1 MNYECPLSKNRLQE
15 EQEELL
21 LKMALVRYFE
31 REDANLR
38 AAVAERPDLPAGMES
53 AEHAVDRAM
62 RQQHWKVVGQKV
74 WRASAKVVTRAAVVF
89 LTFFILLTTAFA
101 ASAPVRDSIYK
112 ILFSHEDRYTLVQI
126 DPTVSDAFI
135 DADLY
140 TWEHCFAPTYLPEGY
155 GLSEYDDLEGILLI
169 VRYTNGEKFIQFNQT
184 ASGAQ
189 GSIDVDSENAQI
201 TRSIIINNSEGI
213 RLRQAMLHRFEI
225 LQSQVRCLIP
235 ETSLFMVR
243 YTPRHP
249 HDSWILRIFLLGI
262 SHWDGIPWLLLG
274 LGKQ

>member
-38 AAVAERPDLPAGMES
+38 AAVAKCPDLPENRES

-89 LTFFILLTTAFA
+89 LTFFIFLTTVFA
-101 ASAPVRDSIYK
+101 ASAPVRDAIYK
-112 ILFSHEDRYTLVQI
+112 ILFSHEDRYTLVQV

-140 TWEHCFAPTYLPEGY
+140 TWEHCFAPTYLPEGN
-155 GLSEYDDLEGILLI
+155 GLSEYDDREGILLI

-213 RLRQAMLHRFEI
+213 YNLKDGKTSIVWQVGGCMLSLLSNEDTEEVIRFAESIQLLR
-225 LQSQVRCLIP
+225 
-235 ETSLFMVR
+235 
-243 YTPRHP
+243 
-249 HDSWILRIFLLGI
+249 
-262 SHWDGIPWLLLG
+262 
-274 LGKQ
+274 

>member
-38 AAVAERPDLPAGMES
+38 AAVAECPDLPEDRES

-89 LTFFILLTTAFA
+89 LTFFIFLTTVFA
-101 ASAPVRDSIYK
+101 ASAPVRDAIYK
-112 ILFSHEDRYTLVQI
+112 ILFSHEDRYTLVQV

-140 TWEHCFAPTYLPEGY
+140 TWEHCFAPTYLPKGY
-155 GLSEYDDLEGILLI
+155 KLTTFDDIAGNMLI
-169 VRYTNGEKFIQFNQT
+169 VRYEKGKNFIQINQ
-184 ASGAQ
+184 APANVQS
-189 GSIDVDSENAQI
+189 SIHIDSENAQTTKPI
-201 TRSIIINNSEGI
+201 TIGNSEGI
-213 RLRQAMLHRFEI
+213 GRRIQCSYNAEEHEKS
-225 LQSQVRCLIP
+225 SQQTR
-235 ETSLFMVR
+235 
-243 YTPRHP
+243 
-249 HDSWILRIFLLGI
+249 RI
-262 SHWDGIPWLLLG
+262 
-274 LGKQ
+274 

>member
-38 AAVAERPDLPAGMES
+38 AAVAECPDLPEDRES
-53 AEHAVDRAM
+53 AEHAVDRSM

-89 LTFFILLTTAFA
+89 LTFFIFLTTVFA
-101 ASAPVRDSIYK
+101 ASAPVRDAIYK

-140 TWEHCFAPTYLPEGY
+140 TWEHCFAPTYLPKGY
-155 GLSEYDDLEGILLI
+155 KLTTFDDIAGNMLI
-169 VRYTNGEKFIQFNQT
+169 VRYEKGKNFIQINQ
-184 ASGAQ
+184 APANVQS
-189 GSIDVDSENAQI
+189 SIHIDSENAQTTKPI
-201 TRSIIINNSEGI
+201 TIGNSEGI
-213 RLRQAMLHRFEI
+213 YNLKDGKTQIVWQVGGCLVDVISNEDTDEVIKVAQGVQLLR
-225 LQSQVRCLIP
+225 
-235 ETSLFMVR
+235 
-243 YTPRHP
+243 
-249 HDSWILRIFLLGI
+249 
-262 SHWDGIPWLLLG
+262 
-274 LGKQ
+274 

>member
-38 AAVAERPDLPAGMES
+38 AAVAKCPDLPENRES

-89 LTFFILLTTAFA
+89 LTFFIFLTTAFA
-101 ASAPVRDSIYK
+101 ASAPVRDAIYK

-140 TWEHCFAPTYLPEGY
+140 TWEHCFAPTYLPKGY
-155 GLSEYDDLEGILLI
+155 KLTTFDDIAGNMLI
-169 VRYTNGEKFIQFNQT
+169 VRYEKGKNFIQINQ
-184 ASGAQ
+184 APANVQS
-189 GSIDVDSENAQI
+189 SIHIDSENAQTTKPI
-201 TRSIIINNSEGI
+201 TIGNSEGI
-213 RLRQAMLHRFEI
+213 YNLKDGKTQIVWQVGGCLVDVISNEDTDEVIKVAQGVQLLR
-225 LQSQVRCLIP
+225 
-235 ETSLFMVR
+235 
-243 YTPRHP
+243 
-249 HDSWILRIFLLGI
+249 
-262 SHWDGIPWLLLG
+262 
-274 LGKQ
+274 

>member
-38 AAVAERPDLPAGMES
+38 AAVAECPDLPEDRES

-89 LTFFILLTTAFA
+89 LTFFIFLTTVFA
-101 ASAPVRDSIYK
+101 ASAPVRDAIYK
-112 ILFSHEDRYTLVQI
+112 ILFSHENRYTLVQV

-140 TWEHCFAPTYLPEGY
+140 TWEHCFAPTYLPKGY
-155 GLSEYDDLEGILLI
+155 KLTTFDDIAGNMLI
-169 VRYTNGEKFIQFNQT
+169 VRYEKGKNFIQINQ
-184 ASGAQ
+184 APANVQS
-189 GSIDVDSENAQI
+189 SIHIDSENAQTTKPI
-201 TRSIIINNSEGI
+201 TIGNSEGI
-213 RLRQAMLHRFEI
+213 YNLKDGKTQIVWQVGGCLVDVISNEDTDEVIKVAQGVQLLR
-225 LQSQVRCLIP
+225 
-235 ETSLFMVR
+235 
-243 YTPRHP
+243 
-249 HDSWILRIFLLGI
+249 
-262 SHWDGIPWLLLG
+262 
-274 LGKQ
+274 

>member
-38 AAVAERPDLPAGMES
+38 AAVAECPDLPEDRES

-89 LTFFILLTTAFA
+89 LTFFVFLTTAFV
-101 ASAPVRDSIYK
+101 ASAPVRDAIYK

-140 TWEHCFAPTYLPEGY
+140 TWEHCFAPTYLPKGY
-155 GLSEYDDLEGILLI
+155 KLTTFDDIAGNMLI
-169 VRYTNGEKFIQFNQT
+169 VRYEKGKNFIQINQ
-184 ASGAQ
+184 APANVQS
-189 GSIDVDSENAQI
+189 SIHIDSENAQTTKPI
-201 TRSIIINNSEGI
+201 TIGNSEGI
-213 RLRQAMLHRFEI
+213 YNLKDGKTQIVWQVGGCLVDVISNEDTDEVIKVAQGVQLLR
-225 LQSQVRCLIP
+225 
-235 ETSLFMVR
+235 
-243 YTPRHP
+243 
-249 HDSWILRIFLLGI
+249 
-262 SHWDGIPWLLLG
+262 
-274 LGKQ
+274 

>member
-38 AAVAERPDLPAGMES
+38 AAVAECPDLPEDRES

-89 LTFFILLTTAFA
+89 LTFFIFLTTVFA
-101 ASAPVRDSIYK
+101 ASAPVRDAIYK
-112 ILFSHEDRYTLVQI
+112 ILFSHEDRYTLVQV

-140 TWEHCFAPTYLPEGY
+140 TWEHCFAPTYLPKGY
-155 GLSEYDDLEGILLI
+155 KLTTFDDIAGNMLI
-169 VRYTNGEKFIQFNQT
+169 VRYEKGKNFIQINQ
-184 ASGAQ
+184 APANVQS
-189 GSIDVDSENAQI
+189 SIHIDSENAQTTKPI
-201 TRSIIINNSEGI
+201 TIGNSEGI
-213 RLRQAMLHRFEI
+213 YNLKYGKTQIVWQVGGCLVDVISNEDTDEVIKVAQGVQLLR
-225 LQSQVRCLIP
+225 
-235 ETSLFMVR
+235 
-243 YTPRHP
+243 
-249 HDSWILRIFLLGI
+249 
-262 SHWDGIPWLLLG
+262 
-274 LGKQ
+274 

>member
-38 AAVAERPDLPAGMES
+38 AAVAECPDLPEDRES

-89 LTFFILLTTAFA
+89 LTFFIFLTTVFA
-101 ASAPVRDSIYK
+101 ASAPVRDAIYK
-112 ILFSHEDRYTLVQI
+112 ILFSHEDRYTLVQV

-140 TWEHCFAPTYLPEGY
+140 TWEHCFAPTYLPKGY
-155 GLSEYDDLEGILLI
+155 KLTTFDDIAGNMLI
-169 VRYTNGEKFIQFNQT
+169 VRYEKGKNFIQINQ
-184 ASGAQ
+184 APANVQS
-189 GSIDVDSENAQI
+189 SIHIDSENAQTTKPI
-201 TRSIIINNSEGI
+201 TIGNSEGI
-213 RLRQAMLHRFEI
+213 YNLKDGKTQIVWQVGGCLVDVISNEDTDEVIKVAQGVQLLR
-225 LQSQVRCLIP
+225 
-235 ETSLFMVR
+235 
-243 YTPRHP
+243 
-249 HDSWILRIFLLGI
+249 
-262 SHWDGIPWLLLG
+262 
-274 LGKQ
+274 

>member
-89 LTFFILLTTAFA
+89 LTFFILLTTVFA
-101 ASAPVRDSIYK
+101 ASAPVRDAIYK
-112 ILFSHEDRYTLVQI
+112 ILFSHEDRYTLVQV

-140 TWEHCFAPTYLPEGY
+140 TWEHCFAPTYLPKGY
-155 GLSEYDDLEGILLI
+155 KLTTFDDIAGNMLI
-169 VRYTNGEKFIQFNQT
+169 VRYEKGKNFIQINQ
-184 ASGAQ
+184 APANVQS
-189 GSIDVDSENAQI
+189 SIHIDSENAQTTKPI
-201 TRSIIINNSEGI
+201 TIGNSEGI
-213 RLRQAMLHRFEI
+213 YNLKDGKTQIVWQVGGCLVDVISNEDTDEVIKVAQGVQLLR
-225 LQSQVRCLIP
+225 
-235 ETSLFMVR
+235 
-243 YTPRHP
+243 
-249 HDSWILRIFLLGI
+249 
-262 SHWDGIPWLLLG
+262 
-274 LGKQ
+274 

>member
-38 AAVAERPDLPAGMES
+38 AAVAECPDLPEDRES

-89 LTFFILLTTAFA
+89 LTFFVFLTTAFA
-101 ASAPVRDSIYK
+101 ASAPVRDAIYK

-140 TWEHCFAPTYLPEGY
+140 TWEHCFAPTYLPKGY
-155 GLSEYDDLEGILLI
+155 KLTTFDDIAGNMLI
-169 VRYTNGEKFIQFNQT
+169 VRYEKGKNFIQINQ
-184 ASGAQ
+184 APANVQS
-189 GSIDVDSENAQI
+189 SIHIDSENAQTTKPI
-201 TRSIIINNSEGI
+201 TIGNSEGI
-213 RLRQAMLHRFEI
+213 YNLKDGKTQIVWQVGGCLVDVISNEDTDEVIKVAQGVQLLR
-225 LQSQVRCLIP
+225 
-235 ETSLFMVR
+235 
-243 YTPRHP
+243 
-249 HDSWILRIFLLGI
+249 
-262 SHWDGIPWLLLG
+262 
-274 LGKQ
+274 

>member
-21 LKMALVRYFE
+21 LKMALARYFE

-89 LTFFILLTTAFA
+89 LTFFIFLTTAFA
-101 ASAPVRDSIYK
+101 ASAPVRDAIYK
-112 ILFSHEDRYTLVQI
+112 ILFSHEDRYTLVQV

-140 TWEHCFAPTYLPEGY
+140 TWEHCFAPTYLPKGY
-155 GLSEYDDLEGILLI
+155 KLTTFDDIAGNMLI
-169 VRYTNGEKFIQFNQT
+169 VRYEKGKNFIQINQ
-184 ASGAQ
+184 APANVQS
-189 GSIDVDSENAQI
+189 SIHIDSENAQTTKPI
-201 TRSIIINNSEGI
+201 TIGNSEGI
-213 RLRQAMLHRFEI
+213 YNLKDGKTQIVWQVGGCLVDVISNEDTDEVIKVAQGVQLLR
-225 LQSQVRCLIP
+225 
-235 ETSLFMVR
+235 
-243 YTPRHP
+243 
-249 HDSWILRIFLLGI
+249 
-262 SHWDGIPWLLLG
+262 
-274 LGKQ
+274 

>member
-1 MNYECPLSKNRLQE
+1 MSYECLLNRNRLQE

-38 AAVAERPDLPAGMES
+38 AAVAKCPDLPENRES

-89 LTFFILLTTAFA
+89 LTFFIFLTTAFA
-101 ASAPVRDSIYK
+101 ASAPVRDAIYK

-140 TWEHCFAPTYLPEGY
+140 TWEHCFAPTYLPKGY
-155 GLSEYDDLEGILLI
+155 KLTTFDDIAGNMLI
-169 VRYTNGEKFIQFNQT
+169 VRYEKGKNFIQINQ
-184 ASGAQ
+184 APANVQS
-189 GSIDVDSENAQI
+189 SIHIDSENAQTTKPI
-201 TRSIIINNSEGI
+201 TIGNSEGI
-213 RLRQAMLHRFEI
+213 YNLKDGKTQIVWQVGGCLVDVISNEDTDEVIKVAQGVQLLR
-225 LQSQVRCLIP
+225 
-235 ETSLFMVR
+235 
-243 YTPRHP
+243 
-249 HDSWILRIFLLGI
+249 
-262 SHWDGIPWLLLG
+262 
-274 LGKQ
+274 

>member
-38 AAVAERPDLPAGMES
+38 AAVAECPDLPENRES

-89 LTFFILLTTAFA
+89 LTFFIFLTTAFA
-101 ASAPVRDSIYK
+101 ASAPVRDAIYK

-140 TWEHCFAPTYLPEGY
+140 TWEHCFAPTYLPKGY
-155 GLSEYDDLEGILLI
+155 KLTTFDDIAGNMLI
-169 VRYTNGEKFIQFNQT
+169 VRYEKGKNFIQINQ
-184 ASGAQ
+184 APANVQS
-189 GSIDVDSENAQI
+189 SSHIDSENAQTTKPI
-201 TRSIIINNSEGI
+201 TIGNSEGI
-213 RLRQAMLHRFEI
+213 YNHKDGKTQIVWQVGGCLVDVISNEDTDEVIKVAQGVQLLR
-225 LQSQVRCLIP
+225 
-235 ETSLFMVR
+235 
-243 YTPRHP
+243 
-249 HDSWILRIFLLGI
+249 
-262 SHWDGIPWLLLG
+262 
-274 LGKQ
+274 

>member
-38 AAVAERPDLPAGMES
+38 AAVAECPDLPEDRES

-89 LTFFILLTTAFA
+89 LTFFVFLTTAFT
-101 ASAPVRDSIYK
+101 ASAPVRDAIYK
-112 ILFSHEDRYTLVQI
+112 ILFSHEDRYTLVQV

-140 TWEHCFAPTYLPEGY
+140 TWEHCFAPTYLPKGY
-155 GLSEYDDLEGILLI
+155 KLTTFDDIAGNMLI
-169 VRYTNGEKFIQFNQT
+169 VRYEKGKNFIQINQ
-184 ASGAQ
+184 APANVQS
-189 GSIDVDSENAQI
+189 SIHIDSENAQTTKPI
-201 TRSIIINNSEGI
+201 TIGNSEGI
-213 RLRQAMLHRFEI
+213 YNLKDGKTQIVWQVGGCLVDVISNEDTDEVIKVAQGVQLLR
-225 LQSQVRCLIP
+225 
-235 ETSLFMVR
+235 
-243 YTPRHP
+243 
-249 HDSWILRIFLLGI
+249 
-262 SHWDGIPWLLLG
+262 
-274 LGKQ
+274 

>member
-1 MNYECPLSKNRLQE
+1 MSYECLLNRNRLQE

-38 AAVAERPDLPAGMES
+38 AAVAERPDLPEDRES

-89 LTFFILLTTAFA
+89 LTFFIFLTTAFA
-101 ASAPVRDSIYK
+101 ASAPVRDAIYK

-140 TWEHCFAPTYLPEGY
+140 TWEHCFAPTYLPKGY
-155 GLSEYDDLEGILLI
+155 KLTTFDDIAGNMLI
-169 VRYTNGEKFIQFNQT
+169 VRYEKGKNFIQINQ
-184 ASGAQ
+184 APANVQS
-189 GSIDVDSENAQI
+189 SIHIDSENAQTTKPI
-201 TRSIIINNSEGI
+201 TIGNSEGI
-213 RLRQAMLHRFEI
+213 YNLKDGKTQIVWQVGGCLVDVISNEDTDEVIKVAQGVQLLR
-225 LQSQVRCLIP
+225 
-235 ETSLFMVR
+235 
-243 YTPRHP
+243 
-249 HDSWILRIFLLGI
+249 
-262 SHWDGIPWLLLG
+262 
-274 LGKQ
+274 

>member
-38 AAVAERPDLPAGMES
+38 AAVAECPDLPENRES

-62 RQQHWKVVGQKV
+62 RQHHWKAVGQKA
-74 WRASAKVVTRAAVVF
+74 WRTSAKVVTRAAVVF
-89 LTFFILLTTAFA
+89 LTFFIFLTTAFA
-101 ASAPVRDSIYK
+101 ASAPVRDAIYK

-155 GLSEYDDLEGILLI
+155 KLATFEDFEGIGLI
-169 VRYTNGEKFIQFNQT
+169 VSYKKGSKYIDFTQT
-184 ASGAQ
+184 VTGTQ
-189 GSIDVDSENAQI
+189 CSIHVDSENAQI
-201 TRSIIINNSEGI
+201 TRAIQIGNSEGLFNLKNGEVEI
-213 RLRQAMLHRFEI
+213 VWQMGGCMLDIISNEEPEEVIKMAERIQVLR
-225 LQSQVRCLIP
+225 
-235 ETSLFMVR
+235 
-243 YTPRHP
+243 
-249 HDSWILRIFLLGI
+249 
-262 SHWDGIPWLLLG
+262 
-274 LGKQ
+274 

>member
-38 AAVAERPDLPAGMES
+38 AAVAECPDLPEDRES

-89 LTFFILLTTAFA
+89 LTFFVFLTTAFA
-101 ASAPVRDSIYK
+101 ASAPVRDAIYK
-112 ILFSHEDRYTLVQI
+112 ILFSHEDRYTLVQV

-140 TWEHCFAPTYLPEGY
+140 TWEHCFAPTYLPKGY
-155 GLSEYDDLEGILLI
+155 KLTTFDDIAGNMLI
-169 VRYTNGEKFIQFNQT
+169 VRYEKGKNFIQINQ
-184 ASGAQ
+184 APANVQS
-189 GSIDVDSENAQI
+189 SIHIDSENAQTTKPI
-201 TRSIIINNSEGI
+201 TIGNSEGI
-213 RLRQAMLHRFEI
+213 YNLKDGKTQIVWQVGGCLVDVISNEDTDEVIKVAQGVQLLR
-225 LQSQVRCLIP
+225 
-235 ETSLFMVR
+235 
-243 YTPRHP
+243 
-249 HDSWILRIFLLGI
+249 
-262 SHWDGIPWLLLG
+262 
-274 LGKQ
+274 

>member
-38 AAVAERPDLPAGMES
+38 AAVAKCPDLPENRES

-74 WRASAKVVTRAAVVF
+74 WRASAKVVTRAAVIF
-89 LTFFILLTTAFA
+89 LTFFIFLTTAFA
-101 ASAPVRDSIYK
+101 ASAPVRDAIYK

-140 TWEHCFAPTYLPEGY
+140 TWEHCFAPTYLPKGY
-155 GLSEYDDLEGILLI
+155 KLTTFDDIAGNMLI
-169 VRYTNGEKFIQFNQT
+169 VRYEKGKNFIQINQ
-184 ASGAQ
+184 APANVQS
-189 GSIDVDSENAQI
+189 SIHIDSENAQTTKPI
-201 TRSIIINNSEGI
+201 TIGNSEGI
-213 RLRQAMLHRFEI
+213 YNLKDGKTQIVWQVGGCLVDVISNEDTDEVIKVAQGVQLLR
-225 LQSQVRCLIP
+225 
-235 ETSLFMVR
+235 
-243 YTPRHP
+243 
-249 HDSWILRIFLLGI
+249 
-262 SHWDGIPWLLLG
+262 
-274 LGKQ
+274 

>member
-38 AAVAERPDLPAGMES
+38 AAVAECPDLPEDRES

-89 LTFFILLTTAFA
+89 LTFFIFLTTAFA
-101 ASAPVRDSIYK
+101 ASAPVRDAIYK
-112 ILFSHEDRYTLVQI
+112 ILFSHEDRYTLVQV
-126 DPTVSDAFI
+126 DPAVSDAFI

-140 TWEHCFAPTYLPEGY
+140 TWEHCFAPTYLPKGY
-155 GLSEYDDLEGILLI
+155 KLTTFDDIAGNMLI
-169 VRYTNGEKFIQFNQT
+169 VRYEKGKNFIQINQ
-184 ASGAQ
+184 APANVQS
-189 GSIDVDSENAQI
+189 SIHIDSENAQTTKPI
-201 TRSIIINNSEGI
+201 TIGNSEGI
-213 RLRQAMLHRFEI
+213 YNLKDGKTQIVWQVGGCLVDVISNEDTDEVIKVAQGVQLLR
-225 LQSQVRCLIP
+225 
-235 ETSLFMVR
+235 
-243 YTPRHP
+243 
-249 HDSWILRIFLLGI
+249 
-262 SHWDGIPWLLLG
+262 
-274 LGKQ
+274 

>member
-1 MNYECPLSKNRLQE
+1 MSYECLLNRNRLQE

-31 REDANLR
+31 REDADLR

-53 AEHAVDRAM
+53 VEHAVDRAM

-89 LTFFILLTTAFA
+89 LTFFIFLTTAFA
-101 ASAPVRDSIYK
+101 ASAPVRDAIYK

-140 TWEHCFAPTYLPEGY
+140 TWEHCFAPTYLPKGY
-155 GLSEYDDLEGILLI
+155 KLTTFDDIAGNMLI
-169 VRYTNGEKFIQFNQT
+169 VRYEKGKNFIQINQ
-184 ASGAQ
+184 APANVQS
-189 GSIDVDSENAQI
+189 SIHIDSENAQTTKPI
-201 TRSIIINNSEGI
+201 TIGNSEGI
-213 RLRQAMLHRFEI
+213 YNLKDGKTQIVWQVGGCLVDVISNEDTDEVIKVAQGVQLLR
-225 LQSQVRCLIP
+225 
-235 ETSLFMVR
+235 
-243 YTPRHP
+243 
-249 HDSWILRIFLLGI
+249 
-262 SHWDGIPWLLLG
+262 
-274 LGKQ
+274 

>member
-38 AAVAERPDLPAGMES
+38 AAVAECPDLPEDRES

-62 RQQHWKVVGQKV
+62 RPQHWQVVGQKV

-89 LTFFILLTTAFA
+89 LTFFIFLTTVFA
-101 ASAPVRDSIYK
+101 ASAPVRDAIYK

-140 TWEHCFAPTYLPEGY
+140 TWEHCFAPTYLPKGY
-155 GLSEYDDLEGILLI
+155 KLTTFDDIAGNMLI
-169 VRYTNGEKFIQFNQT
+169 VRYEKGKNFIQINQ
-184 ASGAQ
+184 APANVQS
-189 GSIDVDSENAQI
+189 SIHIDSENAQTTKPI
-201 TRSIIINNSEGI
+201 TIGNSEGI
-213 RLRQAMLHRFEI
+213 YNLKDGKTQIVWQVGGCLVDVISNEDTDEVIKVAQGVQLLR
-225 LQSQVRCLIP
+225 
-235 ETSLFMVR
+235 
-243 YTPRHP
+243 
-249 HDSWILRIFLLGI
+249 
-262 SHWDGIPWLLLG
+262 
-274 LGKQ
+274 

>member
-38 AAVAERPDLPAGMES
+38 AAVAKCPDLPENRES

-89 LTFFILLTTAFA
+89 LTFFIFLTTAFA
-101 ASAPVRDSIYK
+101 ASAPVRDAIYK

-140 TWEHCFAPTYLPEGY
+140 TWEHCFAPTYLPKGY
-155 GLSEYDDLEGILLI
+155 KLTTFDDIAGNMLI
-169 VRYTNGEKFIQFNQT
+169 VSYEKGKNFIQINQ
-184 ASGAQ
+184 APANVQS
-189 GSIDVDSENAQI
+189 SIHIDSENAQTTKPI
-201 TRSIIINNSEGI
+201 TIGNSEGI
-213 RLRQAMLHRFEI
+213 YNLKDGKTQIVWQVGGCLVDVISNEDTDEVIKVAQGVQLLR
-225 LQSQVRCLIP
+225 
-235 ETSLFMVR
+235 
-243 YTPRHP
+243 
-249 HDSWILRIFLLGI
+249 
-262 SHWDGIPWLLLG
+262 
-274 LGKQ
+274 

>member
-38 AAVAERPDLPAGMES
+38 AAVAECPDLPEDRES

-89 LTFFILLTTAFA
+89 LTFFIFLTTVFV
-101 ASAPVRDSIYK
+101 ASAPVRDAIYK

-140 TWEHCFAPTYLPEGY
+140 TWEHCFAPTYLPKGY
-155 GLSEYDDLEGILLI
+155 KLTTFDDIAGNMLI
-169 VRYTNGEKFIQFNQT
+169 VRYEKGKNFIQINQ
-184 ASGAQ
+184 APANVQS
-189 GSIDVDSENAQI
+189 SIHIDSENAQTTKPI
-201 TRSIIINNSEGI
+201 TIGNSEGI
-213 RLRQAMLHRFEI
+213 YNLKDGKTQIVWQVGGCLVDVISNEDTDEVIKVAQGVQLLR
-225 LQSQVRCLIP
+225 
-235 ETSLFMVR
+235 
-243 YTPRHP
+243 
-249 HDSWILRIFLLGI
+249 
-262 SHWDGIPWLLLG
+262 
-274 LGKQ
+274 

>member
-21 LKMALVRYFE
+21 LKMALALYFE

-53 AEHAVDRAM
+53 VEHAVDRAM

-89 LTFFILLTTAFA
+89 LTFFIFLTTAFA
-101 ASAPVRDSIYK
+101 ASAPVRDAIYK

-140 TWEHCFAPTYLPEGY
+140 TWEHCFAPTYLPKGY
-155 GLSEYDDLEGILLI
+155 KLTTFDDIAGNMLI
-169 VRYTNGEKFIQFNQT
+169 VRYEKGKNFIQINQ
-184 ASGAQ
+184 APANVQS
-189 GSIDVDSENAQI
+189 SIHIDSENAQTTKPI
-201 TRSIIINNSEGI
+201 TIGNSEGI
-213 RLRQAMLHRFEI
+213 YNLKDGKTQIVWQVGGCLVDVISNEDTDEVIKVAQGVQLLR
-225 LQSQVRCLIP
+225 
-235 ETSLFMVR
+235 
-243 YTPRHP
+243 
-249 HDSWILRIFLLGI
+249 
-262 SHWDGIPWLLLG
+262 
-274 LGKQ
+274 

>member
-38 AAVAERPDLPAGMES
+38 AAVAKCPDLPENRES

-89 LTFFILLTTAFA
+89 LTFFIFLTTAFA
-101 ASAPVRDSIYK
+101 ASAPVRDAIYK

-140 TWEHCFAPTYLPEGY
+140 TWEHCFAPTYLPKGY
-155 GLSEYDDLEGILLI
+155 KLTTFDDIAGNMLI
-169 VRYTNGEKFIQFNQT
+169 VRYEKGKNFIQINQ
-184 ASGAQ
+184 APANVQS
-189 GSIDVDSENAQI
+189 SIHIDSENAQTTKPI
-201 TRSIIINNSEGI
+201 TIGNSEGI
-213 RLRQAMLHRFEI
+213 YNLKDGKTQIVWQVGGCLVDVISNEDTDEVIKVAQGVQLR
-225 LQSQVRCLIP
+225 
-235 ETSLFMVR
+235 
-243 YTPRHP
+243 
-249 HDSWILRIFLLGI
+249 
-262 SHWDGIPWLLLG
+262 
-274 LGKQ
+274 